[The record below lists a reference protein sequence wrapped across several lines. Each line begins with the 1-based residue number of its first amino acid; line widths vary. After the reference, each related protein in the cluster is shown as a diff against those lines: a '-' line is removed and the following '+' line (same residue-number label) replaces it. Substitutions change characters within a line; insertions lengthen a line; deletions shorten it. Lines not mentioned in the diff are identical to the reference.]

1 MRIFLLCIFI
11 GFILICG
18 CAKEE
23 AVSGDYPK
31 TGLASWYLTKKTA
44 SGDKFDNNA
53 LTCALRRRGFGKY
66 YRVCNP
72 GNGKCVIVRH
82 NDFGPSGRL
91 YSRGRIID
99 LTKAA
104 FLQIADLKDGI
115 IKVTVTEV
123 NTTD

>member
-31 TGLASWYLTKKTA
+31 TGLASWHLTKKTA
-44 SGDKFDNNA
+44 SGEKFDNNA
-53 LTCALRRRGFGKY
+53 LTCAMRRKDFGKY
-66 YRVCNP
+66 YRVCNLS
-72 GNGKCVIVRH
+72 NDKCIVVRQ
-82 NDFGPSGRL
+82 NDFGPSKTF
-91 YSRGRIID
+91 YNRGRIID
-99 LTKAA
+99 LTRAA
-104 FLQIADLKDGI
+104 FLRIADLKDGI